1 MVIAFSMY
9 SKLPMP
15 RVEWNEKNMKHA
27 MCFFP
32 LVGAAAGICVWLAGT
47 FFLDTSVGKTFGTV
61 FFSAV
66 MTLLPLGITGGIHMD
81 GFLDTVDALSSWG
94 DREKKLE
101 ILKDSHS
108 GAFAVI
114 GTGAYLLW
122 NAALWSEMRIE
133 NLPVVC
139 CGYVL
144 SRSFSGYSVAAF
156 PPAREGGLARTFHDG
171 ADQRRTKVVMVA
183 WMVLSI
189 AGMIACDVIIGG
201 ITAACAAIVFL
212 YYRRMCRVKFGGI
225 TGDLAGYFL
234 QVCELVMLTAVV
246 LAGHF
251 L

>member
-32 LVGAAAGICVWLAGT
+32 LVGVVVGVCVRLIGM
-47 FFLDTSVGKTFGTV
+47 FFLSTSVGKSFGSV
-61 FFSAV
+61 FFAAV
-66 MTLLPLGITGGIHMD
+66 MTLIPLAITGGIHMD

-94 DREKKLE
+94 NQEKKLE
-101 ILKDSHS
+101 ILKDSHT

-114 GTGAYLLW
+114 GMSVYLLW

-133 NLPVVC
+133 YLPVVS

-144 SRSFSGYSVAAF
+144 SRSLSGYSVAAF
-156 PPAREGGLARTFHDG
+156 LPAKKSGLARTFHDG
-171 ADQRRTKVVMVA
+171 ADKKRTKAVMGV
-183 WMVLSI
+183 WMLISVT
-189 AGMIACDVIIGG
+189 GMIACNVIIGS
-201 ITAACAAIVFL
+201 ITAACAGLVFL
-212 YYRRMCRVKFGGI
+212 YYRRMCREKFGGI

-234 QVCELVMLTAVV
+234 QVCELVMLTAIVI
-246 LAGHF
+246 AGHF